1 MALSISVKKHKGIP
15 VLKLDG
21 RVIGVDSDKL
31 KGKFESLFKK
41 KSEKII
47 VDISKTEF
55 IDSNG
60 LGIILYYHTLIQ
72 KNGRELILLNS
83 NPSPQA
89 YMTRLL
95 EFTQLTN
102 VFKVITSLEAL

>member
-1 MALSISVKKHKGIP
+1 MKHHQIELSGVLNFDSVVELREQGFLAIEA
-15 VLKLDG
+15 
-21 RVIGVDSDKL
+21 I
-31 KGKFESLFKK
+31 E
-41 KSEKII
+41 SEKII